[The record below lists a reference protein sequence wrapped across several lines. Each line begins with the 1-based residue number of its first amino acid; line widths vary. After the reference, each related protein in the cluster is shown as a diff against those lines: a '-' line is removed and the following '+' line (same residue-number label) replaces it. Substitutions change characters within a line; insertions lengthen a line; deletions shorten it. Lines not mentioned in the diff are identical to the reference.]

1 MRKTNVHM
9 TCLSFLWIVSLLF
22 LTVAVPASTAKT
34 MPLRDISDSYA
45 EEQILS
51 LVQAGVIVGDP
62 DGYFHPHQPVKRAEF
77 VAMLNRTLGIRPV
90 SSQIQA
96 YSDVPKYAWAYGDV
110 QASAALG
117 IVNGTSVTT
126 FAPNRT
132 LTRQEAAV
140 IIMRALGTKPNG
152 TASLPVADSSR
163 ISAWAK
169 PYVSEALKTELL
181 VGYAGYFRPTDPLS
195 REETAVILHRVLT
208 RLDKQPAKPPVVL
221 GWQYQTTT
229 QEFLQLVNGSEVN
242 TLSPRWFFLD
252 PDGSVSDSAD
262 PALVQWAHEKGK
274 RVWALFGNRFDAKA
288 THEALS
294 APAKRDAIVDKLAAL
309 VEKYQLDGINIDFE
323 NMDPNDRNA
332 FTAFVRELSAA
343 LHAKGAVVSVDVP
356 RDLRSDWSDPYDYA
370 ALAQHAD
377 YLVLMAYEE
386 HWSGGPKAGSVSSL
400 PWLADSISG
409 LIGRV
414 PAGKL
419 IVGLPLYT
427 RDWYQTNGKW
437 LSTDLTIPES
447 YRLAAGSGA
456 SVRWDSTLGQYRVSY
471 RNNGVSHS
479 IWLEESR
486 SIGRKLETSLNWPV
500 AGFAFWYVGAPV
512 PDIWTAV
519 SNAFTLQQ
527 VREKVRL

>member
-9 TCLSFLWIVSLLF
+9 SFLSFLWIVSLLF
-22 LTVAVPASTAKT
+22 LTIVVPASTAKT

-51 LVQAGVIVGDP
+51 LVQAGVVVGDP
-62 DGYFHPHQPVKRAEF
+62 DGYFHPQQPVKRAEF
-77 VAMLNRTLGIRPV
+77 VALLNRTLGIRPV
-90 SSQIQA
+90 SGQIQA
-96 YSDVPKYAWAYGDV
+96 YTDVPKYAWAYGDV

-117 IVNGTSVTT
+117 IVNGTSVTS

-132 LTRQEAAV
+132 ITRQEAAV
-140 IIMRALGTKPNG
+140 IIMRALGKKPNG
-152 TASLPVADSSR
+152 TASLPVADSAQV
-163 ISAWAK
+163 SAWAK
-169 PYVSEALKTELL
+169 PYVSEALKSELL
-181 VGYAGYFRPTDPLS
+181 VGYEGYFRPNAPLS

-208 RLDKQPAKPPVVL
+208 RLDKQPAKPSVVL

-229 QEFLQLVNGSEVN
+229 QEFLNLVNGSPVN
-242 TLSPRWFFLD
+242 TLSPRWFFLK

-262 PALVQWAHEKGK
+262 PSLVHWAHEKGK
-274 RVWALFGNRFDAKA
+274 RVWPLFGNRFDAKA

-294 APAKRDAIVDKLAAL
+294 TPAKRDAIVDKLVSY

-323 NMDPNDRNA
+323 SMNADDRDV
-332 FTAFVRELSAA
+332 FTAFVRELSSA
-343 LHAKGAVVSVDVP
+343 LQAKGAVVSVDVP
-356 RDLRSDWSDPYDYA
+356 PDLHNDWSAPYDYA

-400 PWLADSISG
+400 PWLADSVTD
-409 LIGRV
+409 LIARI

-427 RDWYQTNGKW
+427 RDWYQSNGKW

-447 YRLAAGSGA
+447 YRLVSSNGA
-456 SVRWDSTLGQYRVSY
+456 SVRWDPSLGQYRASY
-471 RNNGVSHS
+471 RKNGVSHS
-479 IWLEESR
+479 IWMEESR
-486 SIGRKLETSLNWPV
+486 SLGRKLETSLNWPV
-500 AGFAFWYVGAPV
+500 AGFAFWYVGTPV

-527 VREKVRL
+527 VRQNVRL